1 MLQGLRNKKYNKKT
15 THLILNEEER
25 KSYIKKKTL
34 FSKKGSYLL
43 EEKSW
48 CSDIVLEMHN
58 LNRFHGIKIHVSKFP
73 TLQDH

>member
-1 MLQGLRNKKYNKKT
+1 M
-15 THLILNEEER
+15 ILNEEER
-25 KSYIKKKTL
+25 KSYIKKKKTL
-34 FSKKGSYLL
+34 FSKKASYLL

-58 LNRFHGIKIHVSKFP
+58 LNRFHGINVSKFP